1 MRNQFDIGD
10 LVRLKDGPDRGEIGI
25 IVHKGEVWSNLLGAT
40 YPEYDV
46 KIKRVLLRCMSG
58 FYLEKLS

>member
-25 IVHKGEVWSNLLGAT
+25 IVYKGEVWSNLLGAT

-46 KIKRVLLRCMSG
+46 KIGRALLRCMSG